1 MLTPTATLQQLGDQ
15 GRPELPDQALP
26 SQPQPL
32 TASQPST
39 GVDSLKRV
47 EQQALT
53 AQPPTLPPQRQA
65 LAGNIPQATAQPIVT
80 ASRGSTP
87 QALPAAALS
96 STACKAEIAASAAT
110 KAAAAAA
117 SMQISE
123 AEEQAPSLANFIGK
137 LKRAIPA
144 PDMSTATDD
153 DKGIKEEGGTKKKTK
168 NEKTSEEAKKQ
179 KEFRDTEM
187 LMTKTISALQSSSSQ
202 ALEIEDSIKNN
213 TKWKWLSNT
222 PQYDLFAEAQAK
234 IEEAKAASPLVKT
247 LLVNGNKLG
256 HHSAFQTD

>member
-15 GRPELPDQALP
+15 GRPRLPDQTLP
-26 SQPQPL
+26 PQPQPL

-65 LAGNIPQATAQPIVT
+65 LTGNIPQATAQPIVT
-80 ASRGSTP
+80 SVM
-87 QALPAAALS
+87 PAAALS

-117 SMQISE
+117 ASMQISE
-123 AEEQAPSLANFIGK
+123 AEEQAPSLASAIGK
-137 LKRAIPA
+137 LKRAEPA
-144 PDMSTATDD
+144 PDMLTAADD
-153 DKGIKEEGGTKKKTK
+153 DKGIKEEGGTKKAKGDKKVKT
-168 NEKTSEEAKKQ
+168 EKTTEEAKKQ
-179 KEFRDTEM
+179 KEFRDTEL
-187 LMTKTISALQSSSSQ
+187 LMSKTISTLQSSSSQ

-222 PQYDLFAEAQAK
+222 PQYELFTEAQAK
-234 IEEAKAASPLVKT
+234 IEEPKAASPLVKT
-247 LLVNGNKLG
+247 LLLNGNKLG
-256 HHSAFQTD
+256 HHTAFQTD

>member
-1 MLTPTATLQQLGDQ
+1 MLTPTAALQQLGDQ
-15 GRPELPDQALP
+15 GRPRLPDQTLP
-26 SQPQPL
+26 PQPQPL

-65 LAGNIPQATAQPIVT
+65 LTGNIPQATAQPIVT
-80 ASRGSTP
+80 SVM
-87 QALPAAALS
+87 PAAALS

-117 SMQISE
+117 ASMQISE
-123 AEEQAPSLANFIGK
+123 AEEQAPSLASVIGK
-137 LKRAIPA
+137 LKRAEPA
-144 PDMSTATDD
+144 PDMLTAADD
-153 DKGIKEEGGTKKKTK
+153 DKGIKQEGVTNKKIKH
-168 NEKTSEEAKKQ
+168 EKTTAEAKKQ
-179 KEFRDTEM
+179 KEYRDTEM
-187 LMTKTISALQSSSSQ
+187 LMTKTISALQLSSSQ

-222 PQYDLFAEAQAK
+222 PQYELFTEAQAK
-234 IEEAKAASPLVKT
+234 IEESKAASPLVKT
-247 LLVNGNKLG
+247 LLLNGNKLG
-256 HHSAFQTD
+256 HHTAFQTD